1 MNEQRMDEIEARV
14 QQLGQRILA
23 EARTSRPRSPPYLRW
38 MDGFMKKLLEDA
50 SFRIQALRF
59 IDVLP
64 ALKSSADVA
73 LHVREYF
80 RDEELPLPPIAKWG
94 IRHADATIG
103 AHAVAAAVRVL
114 MMGIAGRF
122 VGGRDVKQVLRT
134 VLGLRSEGVNF
145 TVDLWGETTVS
156 EAEAEYYAGRYV
168 ELIDAMAPQVAKWE
182 EAPLLDT
189 ANGRPAPRLNVSI
202 KVSALYSQMNAA
214 APQKGIDALKVRL
227 RPILQAAQRNG
238 AAVCLDM
245 EHYDDKEIV
254 LGLFRQILM
263 EPEFRDWPDAG
274 VALQAYLRDAE
285 RDLAELIDWAR
296 ARGMPVTVRLVRGAY
311 WDYETVIARQ
321 HRWPL
326 PVWSEK
332 AQTDMCYERC
342 LRLLLENHAYVHAAV
357 ATHNVRSL
365 ALALVLAEKHGL
377 APDQY
382 EFQMLYGMAES
393 LRRVMT
399 KLGYR
404 MRVYAPFGELIPG
417 MAYLVRRLLENT
429 SNQSFVRMS
438 FVEDLPPAV
447 LLASPRAQ
455 EPAAQQDAAL
465 KGYAAPLVA
474 SGLQPSIPEF
484 TNEPTHRFID
494 PAERQAFA
502 AAIETVRGQL
512 GREYMLI
519 IGGRDSK
526 ASGQIVSL
534 NPARPQEV
542 VGYVAA
548 ADEQAAEA
556 AVDAARAAFPAWR
569 DRSARERADLLMQA
583 AARLRAQRDEFA
595 AWEIFEAGKVW
606 READADVCEAID
618 FMEYYA
624 REALRLASPQ
634 CFNVAGE
641 TNAYIYQPRGV
652 GVIIPPWNFPLAILT
667 GMLSAAIVTGNT
679 VILKPS
685 SQTPVMA
692 AHFMQV
698 LREAGLPDGVV
709 NFVPG
714 PGGVVGDYLVRHPQT
729 HFVAFTGSLEVGTRI
744 NRMAAEIRPGQQH
757 VKRVI
762 AEMGGKNA
770 IIVDSDADLDD
781 AVRGT
786 AVSAFGYQGQKCSA
800 ASRVIVVGDIHD
812 AFMYRLVEATRS
824 LLVGL
829 PEDPGTFIGPVIEET
844 AYRRIR
850 TAIEDAKQVAGVA
863 LEGDVSCMREGYFI
877 GPTVFI
883 DVPPESPLAQEEI
896 FGPVLAVM
904 RAGDF
909 TEAVALAN
917 NTRYALTG
925 GVYSRNPAHLNQA
938 RDEFRVGNLY
948 LNRKITGAVVGRQ
961 PFGGFNLSGVGSK
974 AGGPDYLLQF
984 VEPRA
989 ITENT
994 LRRGFAPDEDAWQ
1007 GA

>member
-1 MNEQRMDEIEARV
+1 MNEQWTDEIEARV

-23 EARTSRPRSPPYLRW
+23 EARASRPRLPLYLRW
-38 MDGFMKKLLEDA
+38 VDGFTKKLLEDR

-73 LHVREYF
+73 MHVREYF
-80 RDEELPLPPIAKWG
+80 RDEELPLPPIAKWS
-94 IRHADATIG
+94 IRHADAKIG
-103 AHAVAAAVRVL
+103 ARAAAAAVRAL
-114 MMGIAGRF
+114 MTGIAGRF
-122 VGGRDVKQVLRT
+122 IGGYDVKQALRT
-134 VLGLRSEGVNF
+134 VRDLRSEGANF

-168 ELIDAMAPQVAKWE
+168 ELLDTMAPQVAKWE
-182 EAPLLDT
+182 QAPLLDMT
-189 ANGRPAPRLNVSI
+189 NGKPAPRLNVSV

-214 APQKGIDALKVRL
+214 APQQGIDALKVRL

-245 EHYDDKEIV
+245 EHYDDKEVV

-263 EPEFRDWPDAG
+263 EPEFCDWPDAG
-274 VALQAYLRDAE
+274 IALQAYLRDAE
-285 RDLAELIDWAR
+285 QDLAELIDWVR
-296 ARGMPVTVRLVRGAY
+296 TRGTPVTVRLVRGAY

-321 HRWPL
+321 NRWPL

-332 AQTDMCYERC
+332 AQTDACYERC
-342 LRLLLENHAYVHAAV
+342 LQLLLENHAHVHAAV

-365 ALALVLAEKHGL
+365 ALALALAEKRGL

-382 EFQMLYGMAES
+382 EFQMLYGMAET
-393 LRRVMT
+393 LRCVMT

-404 MRVYAPFGELIPG
+404 MRVYVPFGELIPG

-438 FVEDLPPAV
+438 FMEDLPSAV
-447 LLASPRAQ
+447 LLAPPRAP
-455 EPAAQQDAAL
+455 EPAAQQDADL
-465 KGYAAPLVA
+465 KGYATPLVA
-474 SGLQPSIPEF
+474 SDMQPGIAEF
-484 TNEPTHRFID
+484 VNEPTHRFTD

-502 AAIETVRGQL
+502 AAIEIVRGQL

-519 IGGRDSK
+519 IGGHDSK
-526 ASGQIVSL
+526 APGQIISL

-556 AVDAARAAFPAWR
+556 AVDAARAAFPVWR
-569 DRSARERADLLMQA
+569 DRSARERADLLMNV

-595 AWEIFEAGKVW
+595 AWEIFEAGKTW

-624 REALRLASPQ
+624 REALRLASSQ

-641 TNAYIYQPRGV
+641 ANAYVYQPRGV
-652 GVIIPPWNFPLAILT
+652 GVIIPPWNFPLAILV

-679 VILKPS
+679 AILKPS
-685 SQTPVMA
+685 SQAPVVA

-714 PGGVVGDYLVRHPQT
+714 PGRVAGDYLVQHPQV

-770 IIVDSDADLDD
+770 IIVDNDADLDD
-781 AVRGT
+781 AVRGVV
-786 AVSAFGYQGQKCSA
+786 VSAFGYQGQKCSA
-800 ASRVIVVGDIHD
+800 ASRVIVVDGIYD
-812 AFMYRLVEATRS
+812 AFVRRLVEAARS
-824 LLVGL
+824 LPVGL
-829 PEDPGTFIGPVIEET
+829 PENPETFLGPVIEAA
-844 AYRRIR
+844 AYERIR
-850 TAIEDAKQVAGVA
+850 TAIKDAKQVAAMA
-863 LEGDVSCMREGYFI
+863 LEGDVSHMREGYFI

-904 RAGDF
+904 CARDF

-917 NTRYALTG
+917 GTRYALTG

-938 RDEFRVGNLY
+938 REEFCVGNLY

-984 VEPRA
+984 VEPRT

-994 LRRGFAPDEDAWQ
+994 LRRGFAPGESA
-1007 GA
+1007 